1 MIKSREDWIKAGI
14 AVLKAKGIS
23 EVKVEALARNLGVT
37 KGGFYG
43 YFLNREVFQQAM
55 LDYWAEKFT
64 SRIIETVGTLEGNL
78 TEKLKKLL
86 SLVDDKKYDAL
97 EISMFA
103 WAQKD
108 QKAEKVVM
116 RVVKERLLFVTN
128 LFLEG
133 GFSRNEAA
141 NRAHLVHHY
150 MSGCRCSRPLL
161 PRYNSPERQAQLDHI
176 IRLVTAP
183 TTRK

>member
-1 MIKSREDWIKAGI
+1 MIRTKEDWILAGI
-14 AVLKAKGIS
+14 DILAKKGVDN
-23 EVKVEALARNLGVT
+23 VKIEAIARKLNVT

-43 YFLNREVFQQAM
+43 YFLNRDTFLQAI
-55 LDYWAEKFT
+55 LDYWAEEYT
-64 SRIIETVGTLEGNL
+64 NRIIEIVGTLEGNL
-78 TEKLKKLL
+78 LEKLRKLL
-86 SLVDDKKYDAL
+86 ILVDDSKYDAL

-108 QKAEKVVM
+108 PKAEKVVM

-128 LFLEG
+128 LFREG
-133 GFSRNEAA
+133 GFTRNEAA

-150 MSGCRCSRPLL
+150 MSGCRFSRPLL
-161 PRYNSPERQAQLDHI
+161 PKFSSQKRQAQLDNF

-183 TTRK
+183 VE